1 MALSIPPL
9 EFLQEV
15 GSRSIQADRM
25 RKLTLGEYFMAM
37 LAVGI
42 SNFALSVPL
51 ALLAKSAVAYGEY
64 RNCESRETRGKTR
77 CQKGSNHWQSQ
88 LSLGEEWQSS
98 TF

>member
-42 SNFALSVPL
+42 VIGFPVWHWISEM
-51 ALLAKSAVAYGEY
+51 LLRHSG
-64 RNCESRETRGKTR
+64 
-77 CQKGSNHWQSQ
+77 
-88 LSLGEEWQSS
+88 LP
-98 TF
+98 